1 MNFQKVGLPVLL
13 LIFFQERTLLRECL
27 VKCWDHL
34 IKKWWGWGSNLGNL
48 TWEPLLNLF
57 KLNILPLYTVMNNV
71 CLYLFH
77 LLYFTFYFSSL
88 SVSVLLVLSM
98 VSKLRISFRTKLT
111 PDEIFSYQT
120 SLSFFFCYFSP
131 SFSLFLLSLLLI
143 FSRFNSGGIRY
154 L

>member
-13 LIFFQERTLLRECL
+13 LIFLQEKTLLRGGL

-34 IKKWWGWGSNLGNL
+34 IRKWWGWGSNLGNL

-57 KLNILPLYTVMNNV
+57 KLKILPLYTVMNNV

-77 LLYFTFYFSSL
+77 LLYFTFYFPSL
-88 SVSVLLVLSM
+88 SISILLVLSM
-98 VSKLRISFRTKLT
+98 VSKLCISFRTKLM

-120 SLSFFFCYFSP
+120 SLFSFVIFSP
-131 SFSLFLLSLLLI
+131 LFLSLF
-143 FSRFNSGGIRY
+143 FPYFWY
-154 L
+154 LVVSVPEV